1 MSDSQ
6 PQSPSPT
13 SVLERRAPA
22 WLVDGGVRSWLMIG
36 VLIVG
41 AAIYLGIGF
50 AASLVIP
57 AVIAGVL
64 GVLFSPLVTWLMA
77 HHVPKILAILVVVLG
92 LAVIIGFTAKITVS
106 GVIDQSAEIQQQVSD
121 GATKL
126 RTSLTDAGVPMPSKS
141 EVEKEAQAA
150 GSKLTGEALGNI
162 TGALSTIGSLLFG
175 LFILVFLL
183 YYALSDWKKFEVWL
197 AGRMGLPSHVGERI
211 VGSATHAI
219 RIYFG
224 GLTVSSIIV
233 AIIIGA
239 TMWALNLPLAL
250 TVAVVTFVTAYIPYV
265 GAIVSGAFAFLVAL
279 GAAGLGTALVVLGVV
294 LIAQNVIQAVVQTR
308 MTSESLEVH
317 PSLNFA
323 STILGALVAGA
334 MGAILAAPFF
344 ATALQARRH
353 VTRYHE
359 ERDTALAMD
368 VELD

>member
-1 MSDSQ
+1 MPDTSKQ
-6 PQSPSPT
+6 TTAAT
-13 SVLERRAPA
+13 SVFERRAPS
-22 WLVDGGVRSWLMIG
+22 WLVDGGVRSWLLIG
-36 VLIVG
+36 ILAIG

-64 GVLFSPLVTWLMA
+64 GVLFSPVVIWMIE
-77 HHVPKILAILVVVLG
+77 HRVPKVLAIMTVILG
-92 LAVIIGFTAKITVS
+92 LALVIAFTAKITVS
-106 GVIDQSAEIQQQVSD
+106 GVVDQSAEIQKQLSD
-121 GATKL
+121 GAATL
-126 RTSLTDAGVPMPSKS
+126 TQSLTDAGVPMPSKAD
-141 EVEKEAQAA
+141 VQDEAKSA
-150 GSKLTGEALGNI
+150 GSKLGGEALSSV

-175 LFILVFLL
+175 MFILVFLL
-183 YYALSDWKKFEVWL
+183 YYALGDWRKFEVWL
-197 AGRMGLPSHVGERI
+197 AGRMGVPSHVGERI

-233 AIIIGA
+233 AVIIGM
-239 TMWALNLPLAL
+239 TMYLLDIPLAF
-250 TVAVVTFVTAYIPYV
+250 TVAVVTFVTAYIPYL
-265 GAIVSGAFAFLVAL
+265 GAIISGAFAFLVTL
-279 GAAGLGTALVVLGVV
+279 GAAGLPTAMVVLIVV

-334 MGAILAAPFF
+334 IGAILAAPFV

-353 VTRYHE
+353 VAKYHE
-359 ERDTALAMD
+359 DRDAALAMD
-368 VELD
+368 VTID